1 MRERLPNTSRK
12 GAGRAVGGCPPRTL
26 PRLDSRRTKH
36 PAWQCRVWRNAEL
49 DGMQWKSRRQIDIFR
64 ATERREGIA
73 DLMRYEILDD
83 HGGVYVDADTD
94 LLTTP
99 R

>member
-1 MRERLPNTSRK
+1 
-12 GAGRAVGGCPPRTL
+12 
-26 PRLDSRRTKH
+26 
-36 PAWQCRVWRNAEL
+36 
-49 DGMQWKSRRQIDIFR
+49 MQWKSRRQIDIFR

-73 DLMRYEILDD
+73 DLMRYEILDE